1 MADKIGDLLLTFKQG
16 DPHFPVRNQ
25 IRWENLTKIDGASLW
40 FTKTNELWQ
49 GFPVQ
54 KQVDRRWRI
63 WLLGELTEPE
73 ADLSRCITSPGSVNG
88 NFLVIGHDSELG
100 QWHILTNRMGTLH
113 IYAGSDCRRT
123 TVGTFSPAVAKAAGA
138 RQLDW
143 SALAGFFTFGFFPD
157 DHTFWH
163 DVHLIGPA
171 THLVLDK
178 NGEQVSESSYW
189 HWDYQP
195 DPKITYDRALDAFGG
210 IFEVII
216 NQMLDNKRY
225 ALPISGGLDS
235 RCTVAALKPE
245 NLTHSVPFSYGYS
258 DRSIETE
265 IAKDIARARQL
276 PIRTWTIQPY
286 LFELLPRV
294 LSCLEGYQDLTQT
307 RQAYVIDILADDTT
321 HILAAHWGDVWL
333 DDMGFTDHAGAPSDE
348 ALSAILAHK
357 YAKRGSDLLLTLF
370 RDQFPTKN
378 PSLLQAQINDE
389 LKAFRSVGDLDFKVK
404 LWKTQTWSHRWTL
417 ASLRMY
423 QARLFPLLPFYDN
436 RMVDF
441 FLTLPS
447 HFVKG
452 RRFQIEYL
460 KRVAPDLARVRWQ
473 PFDANLY
480 EYRHFNTWLLPRRI
494 YKKIKR
500 SLSGKPTLQRN
511 WEVQFLKD
519 GNQENLRQSLCAP
532 GLKLHDYAEKGD
544 LDQAVDAFLRKPDS
558 ANGYEMS
565 MLLTLSAWLE
575 RYG

>member
-1 MADKIGDLLLTFKQG
+1 MAEKIGDLLLTFHQR

-25 IRWENLTKIDGASLW
+25 SLWETLMKIDGATLY
-40 FTKTNELWQ
+40 FTQPNQLWQ

-54 KQVDRRWRI
+54 RHIDSRWRI
-63 WLLGELTEPE
+63 WLLGELTEPLD
-73 ADLSRCITSPGSVNG
+73 DLRQCISAPHLSNG
-88 NFLVIGHDSELG
+88 NFLVVGHDNELK

-113 IYAGSDCRRT
+113 IYASSAGHQM
-123 TVGTFSPAVAKAAGA
+123 TVGTFSPAVASAAA
-138 RQLDW
+138 AKSLNW
-143 SALAGFFTFGFFPD
+143 AALAGFFTFGFFPSNQS
-157 DHTFWH
+157 FWNI
-163 DVHLIGPA
+163 VELIGPA
-171 THLVLDK
+171 SHLTLNKDGK
-178 NGEQVSESSYW
+178 RISERRYW
-189 HWDYQP
+189 QWDYQP
-195 DPKITYDRALDAFGG
+195 SPDRPFDQSLAEFS
-210 IFEVII
+210 EVFQIVI
-216 NQMLDNKRY
+216 NQMLNHRRT

-245 NLTHSVPFSYGYS
+245 NNAHSVPFSYGYS
-258 DRSIETE
+258 DRSIET
-265 IAKDIARARQL
+265 DIAIDVAKVRQL

-286 LFELLPRV
+286 LFDQLPRV

-307 RQAYVIDILADDTT
+307 RQAYVIDVLANDAT

-333 DDMGFTDHAGAPSDE
+333 DDMGFTDYVGTPTDE
-348 ALSAILAHK
+348 ELSEILIKK
-357 YAKRGSDLLLTLF
+357 YSKRGSNLLLTLF
-370 RDQFPTKN
+370 RDQLPTETS
-378 PSLLQAQINDE
+378 SLLRAQIDEE
-389 LKAFRSVGDLDFKVK
+389 LKVFRAVDDLDFKVK

-447 HFVKG
+447 HHTKD

-460 KRVAPDLARVRWQ
+460 KRFAPDLARIRWQ

-480 EYRHFNTWLLPRRI
+480 EYIHFNTWLLPRRI

-500 SLSGKPTLQRN
+500 TLSGKPTLQRN
-511 WEVQFLKD
+511 WEVQFLNNGSQK
-519 GNQENLRQSLCAP
+519 NLIQSICAP
-532 GLKLHDYAEKGD
+532 GLKLHDYAEKND
-544 LDQAVDAFLRKPDS
+544 LEQAVDAFLKKPDS
-558 ANGYEMS
+558 ARGYEMS